1 MEYLNNPTTY
11 CCQLFHQHQLEKTQ
25 RSHVFINY
33 FIKGTST
40 VASLANDQQPL
51 LHATKKGMFYLL
63 KIHNV
68 ANSHL

>member
-1 MEYLNNPTTY
+1 M
-11 CCQLFHQHQLEKTQ
+11 
-25 RSHVFINY
+25 FINY

-51 LHATKKGMFYLL
+51 LHATEKGMFYLL

-68 ANSHL
+68 DNAHL